1 VRLVDFR
8 VPPARPGS
16 ADDLL
21 RVADKAPNTRGAELL
36 GLGAAG
42 GPDGWAVLEAA
53 RAGRLRLLWVFDH
66 DLLASGW
73 PAADVEAAL
82 AGVEGFVFQGPT
94 AHATGARAHVVL
106 PSAVYVERE
115 GTWTNVAGRVQRFW
129 RAVPPRGEARADW
142 EILAAVAG
150 ALGHDWRLLRA
161 EHVFREL
168 AAQVP
173 AFAGLGY
180 RALGD
185 HGASVAGVPVG
196 AA

>member
-1 VRLVDFR
+1 
-8 VPPARPGS
+8 
-16 ADDLL
+16 
-21 RVADKAPNTRGAELL
+21 
-36 GLGAAG
+36 
-42 GPDGWAVLEAA
+42 
-53 RAGRLRLLWVFDH
+53 VFDH

-82 AGVEGFVFQGPT
+82 AGVEGLVFQGPT

-115 GTWTNVAGRVQRFW
+115 GTWTNVGGRVQRFW

-168 AAQVP
+168 ATQVP

-185 HGASVAGVPVG
+185 HGASVAGTPVG